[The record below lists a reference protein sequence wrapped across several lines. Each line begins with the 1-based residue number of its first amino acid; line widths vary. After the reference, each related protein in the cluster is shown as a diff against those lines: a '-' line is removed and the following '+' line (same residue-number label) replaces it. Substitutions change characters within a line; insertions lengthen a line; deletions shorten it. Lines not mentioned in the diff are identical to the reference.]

1 MCSGCRA
8 DHLRRCVLQVAQ
20 QISDAVSRGAKVLR
34 GGGRLDGSFMEPT
47 LLADISTD
55 MLCMREE
62 TFGPLVPVMRSV
74 SASKFICPLDAERKH
89 G

>member
-1 MCSGCRA
+1 MCGGCRA
-8 DHLRRCVLQVAQ
+8 DHQRRCVLQVAH
-20 QISDAVSRGAKVLR
+20 QISDAVSRGAKVLK

-47 LLADISTD
+47 LLADVSTD

-74 SASKFICPLDAERKH
+74 SVLLMLKEKR